1 MGKKTEKEEL
11 LHPCFDALS
20 KSDLEQLWE
29 NATILTF
36 EKDEPIIKL
45 NSFTTHIYYL
55 IEGMAKVDIGIE
67 KKNNTIRIVPS
78 QRFIGTVYSL
88 HDSQYKMSA
97 KALMPSKILL
107 INAATLKQIIRS
119 NGNFAIS
126 LLEATTRTAAN
137 TIERLLTYYNKTIDG
152 SLAAFL
158 LQFSN
163 ISQENAFN
171 IPFSRKEI
179 AEIIGYSRENV
190 THTFTRFSKEG
201 LIEQSG
207 KTIKLLDIPRLK
219 SIVQN
224 G

>member
-1 MGKKTEKEEL
+1 MGKKTENEEL

-45 NSFTTHIYYL
+45 NSFTSHIYYL
-55 IEGMAKVDIGIE
+55 IEGMAKVDIDIE
-67 KKNNTIRIVPS
+67 KKTNTIRIVPP

-88 HDSQYKMSA
+88 HNSQYKMSA
-97 KALMPSKILL
+97 KALMSSKILL
-107 INAATLKQIIRS
+107 INAATFKQIIRS
-119 NGNFAIS
+119 NGNFAIA
-126 LLEATTRTAAN
+126 LLETTTRTAAN

-158 LQFSN
+158 LQFSS
-163 ISQENAFN
+163 ISQKDAFK

-201 LIEQSG
+201 LIEQNGRS
-207 KTIKLLDIPRLK
+207 IKLLDIDRLK